1 MATQAPILLLYT
13 WPEPVMKL
21 EAVLRDQYLP
31 VDRALSCQEARDLLL
46 QTKTPRV
53 LFTDS
58 ILQDGTWRNV
68 LEMAR
73 NAPASTAVVVVDR
86 LGDTSAYLDAM
97 EGGAFDFLIP
107 PFQVSDVAWV
117 LNSAKLYLDKSSI
130 S

>member
-97 EGGAFDFLIP
+97 ERGAFDFLIP

-117 LNSAKLYLDKSSI
+117 LNSTKLYLDKSSI